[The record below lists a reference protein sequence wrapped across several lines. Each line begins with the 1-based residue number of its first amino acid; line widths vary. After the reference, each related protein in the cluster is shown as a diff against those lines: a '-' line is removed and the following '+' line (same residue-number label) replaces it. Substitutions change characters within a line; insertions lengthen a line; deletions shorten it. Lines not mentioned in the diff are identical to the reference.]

1 MLRPRPHRPA
11 LTPRQASEELLAGC
25 WTQFD
30 GDVVHALLG
39 VTGRPAAPVSAP
51 SGAGPSWPAE

>member
-11 LTPRQASEELLAGC
+11 LTPEEAKEELRAGR

-30 GDVVHALLG
+30 GDVVDAFLALEAPDRIPA
-39 VTGRPAAPVSAP
+39 VTL
-51 SGAGPSWPAE
+51 